1 MIIGLLQWWYT
12 KGWGIFAQR
21 LVEKL
26 KGLVDTFSIGSILMT
41 LFEPFRQIDSV
52 KPEHASLEDRFH
64 LFIGRLVS
72 RLVGFVVRIGILV
85 FGLITIIIDAVL
97 SLVLMILW
105 PLVPL
110 MPVAGVVFAIT
121 GVTL

>member
-72 RLVGFVVRIGILV
+72 RLVGFIVRFGILI
-85 FGLITIIIDAVL
+85 FGLVAMLFEAVI
-97 SLVLMILW
+97 SLILMILW
-105 PLVPL
+105 PLVPIL
-110 MPVAGVVFAIT
+110 PVVGVVLT
-121 GVTL
+121 VVGVTF